1 MTNST
6 ANHSTIT
13 NQLKA
18 TNVSPSEQSGSNKN
32 EILNSFKVG
41 TLRKNAKKKI
51 AALLSVATCITLKTQ
66 SMGMDDCY
74 SSNKPK
80 VIDIVAFWV
89 WYEENYNNLDIF
101 INGFNDEI
109 NIVTF
114 SNCPYHFSDDVVLTF
129 DEIQETATNDNIEVI
144 EPVIL
149 ADLSGVNVDVLDDMP
164 IKKIEIIWSESNYFT
179 DGEILT
185 LEQYDS
191 KSMIEALEIGR
202 GEGYAKTKINIH
214 LANGEVIEHRHDIDA
229 DYPTLTIDL
238 AHCSYKVIQTIVKP
252 LFTYEQ
258 VKQALGSGYVS
269 PLNHDG
275 KQSEPTPTNDK
286 NCRSVVSF
294 GDYKDR
300 IEFKRERLES
310 RAEKATQQSNDYYK
324 ASKDRAHFIPFGQP
338 ILVGH
343 HSENRARRDA
353 DRIYNDMGKSVAA
366 GKKAEY
372 LENKAANLG
381 KNGIA
386 SDDPEAIQKLKSKLA
401 ALESAQEKMK
411 AANKVIKSKHMTNS
425 DKIEYLITTLKFS
438 DKQANELLEGDFC
451 GRIGFASYALT
462 NNNANIRQ
470 TKQRLEE
477 LEVMHNQEP
486 LSDSGEIEGLL
497 WSLYEED
504 GRIKFSF
511 DGKPSEAVRNVLK
524 SNGFK
529 WSRYS
534 MAWVRKITANAVIST
549 KRMIPDLK

>member
-13 NQLKA
+13 NQFEA
-18 TNVSPSEQSGSNKN
+18 TNVSPLEQSGSNKN
-32 EILNSFKVG
+32 EILNSFKAG
-41 TLRKNAKKKI
+41 KLRKNAKNKI
-51 AALLSVATCITLKTQ
+51 AALLSVATCIELQTQ
-66 SMGMDDCY
+66 SMGLDDCFDY
-74 SSNKPK
+74 NEPK
-80 VIDIVAFWV
+80 VVDIVEFWA
-89 WYEENYNNLDIF
+89 WYEKEYNDLEVY
-101 INGFNDEI
+101 INVIDGV
-109 NIVTF
+109 VTNVKF
-114 SNCPYHFSDDVVLTF
+114 SDCPYHFSNDVVLTF
-129 DEIQETATNDNIEVI
+129 DAVEEIATKDNIEVI

-149 ADLSGVNVDVLDDMP
+149 ADLSGVNVDALDDML
-164 IKKIEIIWSESNYFT
+164 IKNIEIIWSESNYFT

-202 GEGYAKTKINIH
+202 DQGYAKTKINIH
-214 LANGEVIEHRHDIDA
+214 LANGEVIKHRHDIDA
-229 DYPTLTIDL
+229 DYPTLMIDL
-238 AHCSYKVIQTIVKP
+238 AHCSYKAIQTIVKP

-258 VKQALGSGYVS
+258 VKQALDAGYVS

-275 KQSEPTPTNDK
+275 KQPEPTPTYNK

-300 IEFKRERLES
+300 IESKRERLES

-324 ASKDRAHFIPFGQP
+324 ASKDRAYFIPFGQP

-381 KNGIA
+381 NNGIA

-411 AANKVIKSKHMTNS
+411 AANKVIKSKHMINN

-486 LSDSGEIEGLL
+486 LNDSGEVEGLS
-497 WSLYEED
+497 WSLYEEE

-534 MAWVRKITANAVIST
+534 MAWVRKITANAVFST

>member
-18 TNVSPSEQSGSNKN
+18 TKVSPLESKDSNKN
-32 EILNSFKVG
+32 EILNSFKAG
-41 TLRKNAKKKI
+41 KLRKNAKHKI
-51 AALLSVATCITLKTQ
+51 AALLSVATCITLQTQ
-66 SMGMDDCY
+66 SMGLDDCFDY
-74 SSNKPK
+74 NEPK
-80 VIDIVAFWV
+80 VIDIVEFWA
-89 WYEENYNNLDIF
+89 WYEQKYNNLDIY
-101 INGFNDEI
+101 INAYDGVVTQ
-109 NIVTF
+109 VTF
-114 SNCPYHFSDDVVLTF
+114 SDCPYHFSNDVVLTF
-129 DEIQETATNDNIEVI
+129 DVIDETVTNENIDVI
-144 EPVIL
+144 EPIIL
-149 ADLSGVNVDVLDDMP
+149 ADLSGINMDVLDDMP
-164 IKKIEIIWSESNYFT
+164 IKNIEIIWSESNYFT

-202 GEGYAKTKINIH
+202 GKGYAKTKINIH

-238 AHCSYKVIQTIVKP
+238 AHCGGKAIQIIVKP

-258 VKQALGSGYVS
+258 VKQALDAGYVS

-275 KQSEPTPTNDK
+275 KQPEPTPTNDK

-300 IEFKRERLES
+300 IESKRERLES
-310 RAEKATQQSNDYYK
+310 RAEKASQQSNSYYLS
-324 ASKDRAHFIPFGQP
+324 SKNLADMIPFGQP

-343 HSENRARRDA
+343 HSEGKARRHA
-353 DRIYNDMGKSVAA
+353 DKIFNDMGKSVAA

-451 GRIGFASYALT
+451 GRVGFASYTLT

-486 LSDSGEIEGLL
+486 LSDSGEIEGLS

-534 MAWVRKITANAVIST
+534 MAWVRKITANAVFST

>member
-13 NQLKA
+13 NHLKSTKVSPLESKDSLKA
-18 TNVSPSEQSGSNKN
+18 
-32 EILNSFKVG
+32 EILKSFKAG
-41 TLRKNAKKKI
+41 KLRKNAKNKI
-51 AALLSVATCITLKTQ
+51 EALLSVATCIELKTQ
-66 SMGMDDCY
+66 WMGMDDCY
-74 SSNKPK
+74 DYNEPK
-80 VIDIVAFWV
+80 AIDVVEFWA
-89 WYEENYNNLDIF
+89 WYEKKYNNLDIY
-101 INGFNDEI
+101 INVQDGAATM
-109 NIVTF
+109 VTF
-114 SNCPYHFSDDVVLTF
+114 SDCPYHFADKIVLTF
-129 DEIQETATNDNIEVI
+129 DVIEETATNDNIDVI

-149 ADLSGVNVDVLDDMP
+149 ADLSGINMDVLDDMP
-164 IKKIEIIWSESNYFT
+164 IKNIEIIWSESNYFT

-191 KSMIEALEIGR
+191 KSINEALEIGR
-202 GEGYAKTKINIH
+202 GKGYAKTKINIH
-214 LANGEVIEHRHDIDA
+214 LANGESIEHRHDIDA

-238 AHCSYKVIQTIVKP
+238 ANFSRKATQAMIKP

-258 VKQALGSGYVS
+258 VKQALKSGYIS
-269 PLNHDG
+269 PLNHEG
-275 KQSEPTPTNDK
+275 KQPEPTPTTDK
-286 NCRSVVSF
+286 NSRSVVSF

-300 IEFKRERLES
+300 IESKRDRLES
-310 RAEKATQQSNDYYK
+310 RAEKAAQQSNDYYK

-411 AANKVIKSKHMTNS
+411 AANKVIKSKHMTDN

-438 DKQANELLEGDFC
+438 DKQAYELLEGDFC

-470 TKQRLEE
+470 TKQRLDE

-486 LSDSGEIEGLL
+486 LNESGEVEGLS
-497 WSLYEED
+497 WSLYEEE

-511 DGKPSEAVRNVLK
+511 DGKPSEAVRDVLK

-534 MAWVRKITANAVIST
+534 MAWVRKITTNAVIST
-549 KRMIPDLK
+549 KRMISDLK